1 MPQDPG
7 TKILAPGA
15 APPPGSAPGI
25 DYGALA
31 YQDPAMRVYMRKLG
45 ADEAE
50 ARAAAQRRLTSLRQQ
65 EQLLS
70 PAYADQLM
78 KTLESTSQAF
88 ENNGSWRSS
97 NRLKKQANDQA
108 ANEGQM
114 LGERNSLLGQ
124 MDDTSIALQD
134 RIASNRR
141 GAAEQVIDSAQA
153 TQIQNAQL
161 GLTGAGY
168 NPSAPRKPGRITG
181 GPQ

>member
-1 MPQDPG
+1 MQDPG
-7 TKILAPGA
+7 TKIVAGE
-15 APPPGSAPGI
+15 APPPAAAPGI

-88 ENNGSWRSS
+88 QNNGSWRSS
-97 NRLKKQANDQA
+97 NRLKAQANDQS

-114 LGERNSLLGQ
+114 LGQRNSILGQ
-124 MDDTSIALQD
+124 MDDTTVALQS
-134 RIASNRR
+134 RIASGRQ
-141 GAAEQVIDSAQA
+141 GAAEQALTSAMG
-153 TQIQNAQL
+153 TQVENAQL
-161 GLTGAGY
+161 GLTGSGY
-168 NPSAPRKPGRITG
+168 NPSAVKRPNRLG
-181 GPQ
+181 GPR